1 MFRSAW
7 ALQQTGILLNF
18 RSREWALVWPIRLI
32 SLRINWR
39 EKMVRTWKVV
49 LVGLLGI
56 VVLGGCMGT
65 PRVTDPARTAIE
77 QLLLSTAAERALI
90 GVDLKVLEGKKV
102 FLDAS
107 GFEGT
112 DKAYAI
118 GQIKILLGKQGALFV
133 EDKKQAEVVVEVTSG
148 ALSVDRS
155 DSLFGIPP
163 IPVPVPNV
171 GTFET
176 PEVAMFKT
184 IKQTGVAKFAMN
196 VYEPATGKQVLA
208 IGPTSGT
215 TYHNFHRMFFL
226 FKFYRTDLPEKKK
239 DWWKQ
244 P

>member
-1 MFRSAW
+1 
-7 ALQQTGILLNF
+7 
-18 RSREWALVWPIRLI
+18 
-32 SLRINWR
+32 
-39 EKMVRTWKVV
+39 MVRTWKVV

-65 PRVTDPARTAIE
+65 PRVTDPARTAVE

-90 GVDLKVLEGKKV
+90 GVDLKALNGRKV

-107 GFEGT
+107 GFDGT

-118 GQIKILLGKQGALFV
+118 GQIKMLLGNAGVLLV
-133 EDKKQAEVVVEVTSG
+133 DDKKQAEVLAEITSG
-148 ALSVDRS
+148 ALSIDRS
-155 DSLFGIPP
+155 DSLLGVPSIPLP
-163 IPVPVPNV
+163 IPQV
-171 GTFET
+171 GIVQT

-196 VYEPATGKQVLA
+196 AYEPATGKQVLA
-208 IGPTSGT
+208 IGPVSGT
-215 TYHNFHRMFFL
+215 TYHNFHRMFFF

-239 DWWKQ
+239 GWLKQ